1 MAKEKLIQ
9 DWGEALENYKVPQWE
24 ELPKLSL
31 YMDQVIGLM
40 EEYLSIYE
48 KTGDKLITP
57 SMVNNYVKLGVIP
70 KPDKK
75 RYNRVHLA
83 YLIMVCILKQVLSI
97 SMIQKMLPL
106 TLEENEL
113 ALLFNAF
120 QEAQKQAFNGVTDNV
135 YTAFGHLN
143 NEKATA
149 TDYFS
154 FFAQTALTGNIYK
167 IISAMIA
174 ENIKTI
180 TK

>member
-1 MAKEKLIQ
+1 MAKEKMIQ
-9 DWGEALENYKVPQWE
+9 DWGEALETYAVPQWE

-48 KTGDKLITP
+48 KTGEKLITS
-57 SMVNNYVKLGVIP
+57 SMVNNYVKLGIIP

-83 YLIMVCILKQVLSI
+83 YLIMICILKQVLSI

-106 TLEENEL
+106 TLTEEEL
-113 ALLFNAF
+113 AHLFNAF
-120 QEAQKQAFNGVTDNV
+120 QDAQRQAFNEVTDRV
-135 YTAFGHLN
+135 YTTYGHLN
-143 NEKATA
+143 NEDAKP

-174 ENIKTI
+174 ENINTI